1 MAGESGSM
9 KSLGRIT
16 ALVLTLILFVALF
29 PAGSQAI
36 AGGDQD
42 ELQDESNRIS
52 YELLQL
58 RTRRKAAAGESE
70 SPRGGLQA
78 LDNEIGRA
86 EAYLNDLEEELRAFQ
101 ESYGLSMRT
110 LYKMGNMT
118 ALEIFLDA
126 EELNDAWQDN
136 AVYQRLL
143 ARDGEEIEKIK
154 SKLADLDT
162 RKRDLKEARER
173 RTRVAETLDIDR
185 LDGQISLLEVRL
197 SEVNNKLR
205 SLSTGA
211 GNETGGGEGR
221 NQAPSWKAPAAG
233 EVLDRVTRQPSL
245 SDFELTGMVMAGY
258 TTCYGEEFDGDP
270 TASGVIFHMYDFTCA
285 HRSFPFGTWLL
296 VKYNGGHVIVQVN
309 DRGPFVPG
317 RVLDLSFGA
326 ARSIGLDGVQ
336 WTEFEIIVPKGT
348 ATK

>member
-16 ALVLTLILFVALF
+16 ALVLTLMLFWALF

-70 SPRGGLQA
+70 SLRSELQA
-78 LDNEIGRA
+78 IDNESGRA

-162 RKRDLKEARER
+162 RKRDLKEAR
-173 RTRVAETLDIDR
+173 
-185 LDGQISLLEVRL
+185 DG
-197 SEVNNKLR
+197 
-205 SLSTGA
+205 G
-211 GNETGGGEGR
+211 
-221 NQAPSWKAPAAG
+221 
-233 EVLDRVTRQPSL
+233 
-245 SDFELTGMVMAGY
+245 
-258 TTCYGEEFDGDP
+258 
-270 TASGVIFHMYDFTCA
+270 
-285 HRSFPFGTWLL
+285 
-296 VKYNGGHVIVQVN
+296 
-309 DRGPFVPG
+309 
-317 RVLDLSFGA
+317 
-326 ARSIGLDGVQ
+326 
-336 WTEFEIIVPKGT
+336 
-348 ATK
+348 